1 MQSDSAVK
9 HNSVSL
15 TSELRKWWRE
25 QRVHSSR
32 LSTARMLGRIG
43 CEFIRESTPEQKR
56 RRFGDADY
64 DWQHRV
70 NTTSANVSW
79 RSRLIG
85 LLNTSYQP
93 IELDLF
99 QEMLNRLGIDYG
111 EFTFVDIGS
120 GKGRALLMASEYPFR
135 KVIGV
140 ELLPELDHIAQE
152 NIRAFPRE
160 RQRCSAI
167 ESVQG
172 DATEFSF
179 PGEPLVVFLF
189 NPLPENGIRKV
200 VQNLGRSVVEQR
212 RPVWLI
218 YANPVY
224 EHVVLES
231 GAFHKVFGAPQYS
244 IYQAA

>member
-1 MQSDSAVK
+1 MQTDSAVK

-25 QRVHSSR
+25 QRVHSNR
-32 LSTARMLGRIG
+32 LSTARMLGTIA

-64 DWQHRV
+64 DWQYRV

-135 KVIGV
+135 KIIGV

-179 PGEPLVVFLF
+179 PDEPLVVFLF

-200 VQNLGRSVVEQR
+200 VQNVARSLGER
-212 RPVWLI
+212 RRAAWLV

-224 EHVVLES
+224 EEVVLNAEV
-231 GAFHKVFGAPQYS
+231 FRRVFGTAQYS
-244 IYQAA
+244 IYKAG